1 MGLLAQ
7 NIKQA
12 SKQSKV
18 NPNFTETSL
27 GLGYKQSFKTEDEF
41 HQKGMLSLTSKS

>member
-1 MGLLAQ
+1 MGLPAQ

-27 GLGYKQSFKTEDEF
+27 QEHSFTIEDEF